1 MTQPAGRA
9 CELHHISPY
18 IDLKEGLRS
27 RDVAVSNTS
36 SGAFD
41 YRCAF
46 RCWPRQARTSGTK
59 LFGLSTVGGTSRDW
73 LCGPLRPDAGSVAE
87 RRRSP
92 DVTHHALAGVD
103 AGDAGPP
110 YVLGV
115 PALRSWEIAVT
126 SCAGA
131 NGLVSRILF
140 GTPLEAQSSALSPVM

>member
-1 MTQPAGRA
+1 M
-9 CELHHISPY
+9 
-18 IDLKEGLRS
+18 
-27 RDVAVSNTS
+27 
-36 SGAFD
+36 
-41 YRCAF
+41 
-46 RCWPRQARTSGTK
+46 

-73 LCGPLRPDAGSVAE
+73 LCGPLRPNAGSVANAPFTG
-87 RRRSP
+87 RS
-92 DVTHHALAGVD
+92 ALAGVD